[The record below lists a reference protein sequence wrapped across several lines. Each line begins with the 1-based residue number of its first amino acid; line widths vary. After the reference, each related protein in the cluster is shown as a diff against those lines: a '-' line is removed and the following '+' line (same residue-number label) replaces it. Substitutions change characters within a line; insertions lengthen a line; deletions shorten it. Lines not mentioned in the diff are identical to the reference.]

1 MEKTE
6 NKEEKVIELQEGRK
20 YVLCDGLLPR
30 SGYVMVHDA
39 DAIQRNN
46 LI

>member
-6 NKEEKVIELQEGRK
+6 NKEAKVIELQEDRK
-20 YVLCDGLLPR
+20 YLLCDGLLPR
-30 SGYVMVHDA
+30 SVYVMVHDV
-39 DAIQRNN
+39 DAIQRNK